1 MSRYQTNSGILIEG
15 SPDIMNPTGRALLLF
30 LALAPFGLAH
40 AQEPG
45 NGSRLVFQLG
55 PAVYHY
61 RHDPEHNNYPR
72 LMGLEWES
80 RNNWL
85 GGAAYFRNSF
95 DQPSNYLY
103 LGKRWFPDFLPENV
117 YVKVTGGILLGYKE
131 PYENKIPL
139 NHRKGIAPGVL
150 PAIGY
155 QFERANI
162 QLVPLG
168 AAGLML
174 TIGVDLLKLD

>member
-1 MSRYQTNSGILIEG
+1 MI
-15 SPDIMNPTGRALLLF
+15 PTGRALALLF
-30 LALAPFGLAH
+30 ALTPCFPAH
-40 AQEPG
+40 AGEQG
-45 NGSRLVFQLG
+45 NGGRLVFHLA

-61 RHDPEHNNYPR
+61 RHDPRHNNYPW
-72 LMGLEWES
+72 LMGLEYES

-131 PYENKIPL
+131 PYENKVPL
-139 NHRKGIAPGVL
+139 NNRKGIAPGVL

-155 QFERANI
+155 QFKRASI

-174 TIGVDLLKLD
+174 TLGVDLLKLD